1 MRDIL
6 PEAFHFLNWGWVI
19 AHVLFIA
26 VVFALG
32 FSFGRRAGR

>member
-1 MRDIL
+1 MQNVL
-6 PEAFHFLNWGWVI
+6 PVELQFLSWGWVI